1 MTTRPDKVLRV
12 HFTGEVGID
21 SGAMA
26 KEILARPTA
35 DVGNIMFPSG
45 SPVDSTYNV
54 QKGYFQSCG
63 EIAAV
68 SLAHGGTSPYVL
80 QGCVYE
86 SIVNPE
92 TDFKSLNVEHT
103 TAEEKTML
111 ENIQHDS
118 DNHRDTIVD
127 HGYTGVR
134 NRSFFTRWGG
144 ADEIGGAVTQKK
156 GLKGGPSQKKTE
168 GRGSHAKYFSS
179 CRVDMMFYY

>member
-35 DVGNIMFPSG
+35 DMGNIMFPSG

-68 SLAHGGTSPYVL
+68 SLAQGGTSPYVL

-92 TDFKSLNVEHT
+92 TDFKSLNVEHI

-144 ADEIGGAVTQKK
+144 GGW
-156 GLKGGPSQKKTE
+156 
-168 GRGSHAKYFSS
+168 
-179 CRVDMMFYY
+179 